1 MSFSTASRVATFGTT
16 IFAEMSAL
24 AAQHNAINLSQGF
37 PDFDGPP
44 EVKAAAIA
52 AIEAGKNQY
61 AFTNGQ
67 ADLRKAIADH
77 AKRFYSQTLNPDTEI
92 TVTSGATE
100 TIFST
105 ILGLVN
111 PGDEVIIFEPFYDSY
126 VPDVIMAGG
135 VPRFVPL
142 RPVTP
147 QHPELRG
154 ARPSTSLHS
163 AQGVSENSLQA
174 RVLAGDAAKRRSV
187 PPSAA
192 ATARTRLGS
201 NSQMVSQSAN
211 SGWTFDPDELA
222 AAFNNKTRAII
233 VNTPHNPTG
242 KVFTRDE
249 LDSIATLCQQWN
261 VIAITDE
268 VYEHIVFSGAEHVR
282 LATLPGMAER
292 TVTISSHGKTF
303 SFTGWKIGWAIAPPD
318 LTLGVRRAH
327 QFITFATATPLQ
339 HAAAAAL
346 ALDDEYYASLAAD
359 YQGKRDFL
367 GNALRDVGLD
377 VSTPDG
383 TYFIMAGIKPLGF
396 DDDVAFCRHLTTE
409 VGVAAIPPSVF
420 YSDDHKPLGKGYARF
435 AFCKR
440 METLEKAAER
450 LAKLKL

>member
-1 MSFSTASRVATFGTT
+1 MPFSTAARVSTFGTT

-24 AAQHNAINLSQGF
+24 AVQHNAINLSQGF

-44 EVKAAAIA
+44 EVKAAAMA

-67 ADLRKAIADH
+67 ADLRQALADH
-77 AKRFYSQTLNPDTEI
+77 ARRFYGQTVNPDTEI

-100 TIFST
+100 TLFAA
-105 ILGLVN
+105 ILGLIN
-111 PGDEVIIFEPFYDSY
+111 PGDEVILFEPFYDSY

-135 VPRFVPL
+135 LPRFVPL
-142 RPVTP
+142 YPP
-147 QHPELRG
+147 HQHPERRG
-154 ARPSTSLHS
+154 ARPSTSRDGVAPS
-163 AQGVSENSLQA
+163 PTAQGA
-174 RVLAGDAAKRRSV
+174 RAPQSKDAGTK
-187 PPSAA
+187 
-192 ATARTRLGS
+192 
-201 NSQMVSQSAN
+201 
-211 SGWTFDPDELA
+211 WTFDPDELA

-242 KVFTRDE
+242 KTFTRAE
-249 LDSIATLCQQWN
+249 LESIAALCQRWN

-268 VYEHIVFSGAEHVR
+268 VYEHIVFGGAEHIR
-282 LATLPGMAER
+282 LAALPGMAER

-318 LTLGVRRAH
+318 LTLGVRRVH

-346 ALDDEYYASLAAD
+346 ALDDEYYATLAAD
-359 YQGKRDFL
+359 YQRKRDFL
-367 GNALRDVGLD
+367 GKTLGEVGLD
-377 VSTPDG
+377 VVFPDG
-383 TYFIMAGIKPLGF
+383 TYFIMAGIGPLGF
-396 DDDVAFCRHLTTE
+396 DDDVAFCRYLTAE

-420 YSDDHKPLGKGYARF
+420 YSDAHKPLGKGYARF

-440 METLEKAAER
+440 MATLEKAAER
-450 LAKLKL
+450 LGKLSKS